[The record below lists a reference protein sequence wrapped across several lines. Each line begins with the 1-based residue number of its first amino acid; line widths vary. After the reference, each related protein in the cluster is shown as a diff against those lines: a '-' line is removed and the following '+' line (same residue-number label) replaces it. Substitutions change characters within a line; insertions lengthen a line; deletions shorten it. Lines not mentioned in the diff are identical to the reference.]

1 MSGVDL
7 QDNHPRPGQ
16 RAVLTIEDIAF
27 GGEGVARANG
37 FVVFV
42 PFVAVGEE
50 VEVEITEVKR
60 QFARARLVRV
70 IHPSPHRV
78 QPECRHFGAC
88 GGCQY
93 QHLAYGEQLRVKRK
107 QIQDLMQRIAGLDP
121 TLVRSVLP
129 CPRPYGYRNRI
140 MVRSQWNKPKQ
151 RLVIGFLR
159 YDCGL
164 VEELEECRI
173 AEPEISARIAEVR
186 ANPPPKGGLKVVLR
200 KFPEDWELPPD
211 SFFQNN
217 FHMLPGLVEVVR
229 HRLQEG
235 GCRQLLDLYCGVG
248 FFALELADLVERYVG
263 VELDARA
270 VRAARLNAQRR
281 GRCNGEF
288 LMGRAEERLPEL
300 LAQVPAQ
307 ETAVIIDPPRKG
319 CAPSLIAKLVEV
331 RPAQLLYVSCN
342 PATQARDLKRLTSE
356 TGAFEVRDLQ
366 PVDMFPQTQH
376 IECVAD
382 LRAVHQADDRQA
394 ATSPPAADPESA

>member
-1 MSGVDL
+1 MTV
-7 QDNHPRPGQ
+7 
-16 RAVLTIEDIAF
+16 EDIAF
-27 GGEGVARANG
+27 GGEGVARLEG

-50 VEVEITEVKR
+50 VEIEITEVKR

-70 IHPSPHRV
+70 IRPSPHRV

-93 QHLAYGEQLRVKRK
+93 QHLAYEEQLRVKRK

-121 TLVRSVLP
+121 ALVRPVLP

-140 MVRSQWNKPKQ
+140 MVRSQWQRPKQ

-159 YDCGL
+159 HDCGL

-200 KFPEDWELPPD
+200 KFPEGWELPPD

-217 FHMLPGLVEVVR
+217 FHMLPGLVEAVR
-229 HRLQEG
+229 TRLRDA

-263 VELDARA
+263 VELDLRA
-270 VRAARLNAQRR
+270 VRAARVNAERR
-281 GRCNGEF
+281 GRLNGEF
-288 LMGRAEERLPEL
+288 LMGRAEDLLPEL
-300 LAQVPAQ
+300 LAQVPAE
-307 ETAVIIDPPRKG
+307 ETAVIVDPPRKG
-319 CAPSLIAKLVEV
+319 CAPSLIAKLAEV

-342 PATQARDLKRLTSE
+342 PATQARDLKRLTTE
-356 TGAFEVRDLQ
+356 TGAFEVRELQ

-382 LRAVHQADDRQA
+382 LRALREPATAEA
-394 ATSPPAADPESA
+394 A